1 MRPLG
6 LTLFLLL
13 TLPGQALAA
22 ESLAMGSALLRMVWA
37 LLIVVGVILIL
48 YALARKRIPFAQPGS
63 GEIRIIETRHLV
75 GRNTLVLVS
84 VRDRTLLLGVS
95 DERISLLC
103 DQLDEQPGPKA
114 DTTDFDRILREQQ

>member
-6 LTLFLLL
+6 PGLFLLL
-13 TLPGQALAA
+13 ILPGQALAA
-22 ESLAMGSALLRMVWA
+22 ESLAMGSALLRMIWA
-37 LLIVVGVILIL
+37 LLIVVGVILVL

-84 VRDRTLLLGVS
+84 VRDRTLLLGIS
-95 DERISLLC
+95 NERISLLC
-103 DQLDEQPGPKA
+103 DRLDEQPGAKA